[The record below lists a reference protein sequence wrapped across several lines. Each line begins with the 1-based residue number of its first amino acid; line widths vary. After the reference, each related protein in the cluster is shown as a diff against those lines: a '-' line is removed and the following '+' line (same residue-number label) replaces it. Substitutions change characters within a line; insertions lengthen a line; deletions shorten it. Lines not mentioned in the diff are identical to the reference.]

1 MQSRGLSR
9 VFSSTTVQKHQFFS
23 LVALWLQLN
32 RQSPFAKHTRRVL
45 PLVTISIAQASNTAK
60 WAKFCSTLVGV
71 STKQTFD
78 TLPQTPAVTA
88 ENLFV
93 VPCVHAK
100 SLQLCRILSDPM
112 DCSLPGSSIR
122 GIFYA
127 RVLEW
132 GADTFSDDK
141 PRQCIK
147 KQRHYFVNKDPSSQG
162 YGFSSSRVWM

>member
-23 LVALWLQLN
+23 LVALWFQLN
-32 RQSPFAKHTRRVL
+32 RQSPFVKHTRRVL

-100 SLQLCRILSDPM
+100 SLQLCLTRCDPM
-112 DCSLPGSSIR
+112 NCSPPGSFVC
-122 GIFYA
+122 GILHTGI
-127 RVLEW
+127 LEW
-132 GADTFSDDK
+132 IAM
-141 PRQCIK
+141 
-147 KQRHYFVNKDPSSQG
+147 PSFRG
-162 YGFSSSRVWM
+162 SSRPGDQAPPHLLHLLHWQGGS